1 MEVPLRGCTVNSRKR
16 EHHTDLQLKC
26 GGGGEHTL
34 RCEFADRRIGGG
46 SAGVSSREGYAERWV
61 EAIKAAQLAAD
72 CGEGLQQATSL
83 DSSELEQRLAPAR
96 GRKAAKARARQA
108 KKLSAV
114 LDHAKLFAN
123 VYAALAHGRLG
134 SPEEAVRHWKAAAAL
149 APQSAILRCH
159 AGDRQAQTAARKR
172 ALADS

>member
-1 MEVPLRGCTVNSRKR
+1 
-16 EHHTDLQLKC
+16 
-26 GGGGEHTL
+26 
-34 RCEFADRRIGGG
+34 
-46 SAGVSSREGYAERWV
+46 V

-108 KKLSAV
+108 KKLPAV
-114 LDHAKLFAN
+114 LDHARLFAN

-134 SPEEAVRHWKAAAAL
+134 SPEAAVRHWKAAAAL

-172 ALADS
+172 ALGLTAELFGTLIDPPPCLCRQWHWLCRRMAAMRGRRARPCSRALG